1 MVCYFAQIFIALD
14 SLSQIVLGAAVG
26 EIALGKKIGN
36 KAQLI
41 GAIAGTIPDL
51 DILLNPFFTD
61 EIFKLQIHRGYSHS
75 MFVHL
80 LLAIPFAWMC
90 YRIFKRQYTFRMW
103 YVVWYLCFLTHT
115 LLDCC
120 TTYGTQLFLPFTNYM
135 VGFDNISVVDPF
147 WTFPFM
153 ICLIVCLFLRRE
165 NHRRIR
171 WAWMGVLWCF
181 LYMGYT
187 CMNKHTVHQHI
198 TSELERQHIKVD
210 DIDTPPS
217 IFNNWLWGGV
227 ATTPDTLWVC
237 EYSVL
242 QQESEVEWVPFERNE
257 HLLTNHPAQDI
268 IKVLKWFSQ
277 GKYIVREVDGEL
289 HFFVCK
295 WGRGWSTDTE
305 AHKAFFWYFEIV
317 NENGNWVGRPVEP
330 EMQEGQIGVLWKA
343 LWKRVVTSKVD

>member
-1 MVCYFAQIFIALD
+1 MD

-36 KAQLI
+36 WGQFI

-51 DILLNPFFTD
+51 DILLNPLFSD
-61 EIFKLQIHRGYSHS
+61 EIVKLQIHRGHSHS

-80 LLAIPFAWMC
+80 VLAIPFAWLC
-90 YRIFKRQYTFRMW
+90 HIIFKKRFSFKLW
-103 YVVWYLCFLTHT
+103 YITWYLCFFTHT

-120 TTYGTQLFLPFTNYM
+120 TTYGTQLFLPFTHFL
-135 VGFDNISVVDPF
+135 VGFNNISVVDPF
-147 WTFPFM
+147 WTLPFM
-153 ICLIVCLFLRRE
+153 ICLIVCLFMRKVNL
-165 NHRRIR
+165 HRIK
-171 WAWMGVLWCF
+171 WAWMGVLWSF

-187 CMNKHTVHQHI
+187 LVNKYTVHQHVA
-198 TSELERQHIKVD
+198 SELQRQKIEVEELY
-210 DIDTPPS
+210 TTPS
-217 IFNNWLWGGV
+217 IFNNWLWSGI
-227 ATTPDTLWVC
+227 ATKGDTLWVC

-242 QQESEVEWVPFERNE
+242 QKETEAIWVPFERNE
-257 HLLTNHPAQDI
+257 HLLTNHPAQDV

-277 GKYIVREVDGEL
+277 GKYVVREVDGEL

-305 AHKAFFWYFEIV
+305 AHKAFFVYYKIV
-317 NENGNWVGRPVEP
+317 EENGRWVSHEVQP
-330 EMQEGQIGVLWKA
+330 EFEDGQVSILWNA